1 MQNNPINWSTD
12 KCSICNF
19 PLKIDPIGPDVPN
32 NKMSYGDFFIR
43 YEYTFL
49 KNIYSK
55 DELLGAPQIKTLA
68 DYYKT
73 YQKFI
78 RICTARQAMF
88 VSHVNFD
95 DLDEEFDPELKE
107 FIQSD
112 CPGFTLEEIQK
123 DIENIEIKNILKN
136 RLKRVISKILKLDKN
151 NQYGCAMTK
160 PLPTGCMKKEPQPTW
175 KTFDILL

>member
-1 MQNNPINWSTD
+1 MFSIELSLIRKTILSCFNKKINSQNLEIDLCIKNMYEKNNPINWSTD

-55 DELLGAPQIKTLA
+55 DELLSAPYIKNLA

-78 RICTARQAMF
+78 RICAALQAMF

-107 FIQSD
+107 FIQTNRAGS
-112 CPGFTLEEIQK
+112 TLEEIQK
-123 DIENIEIKNILKN
+123 GIENMEIKNIIEKYF
-136 RLKRVISKILKLDKN
+136 I
-151 NQYGCAMTK
+151 
-160 PLPTGCMKKEPQPTW
+160 
-175 KTFDILL
+175 